1 MRAPIGVSG
10 CDKDKSRLEMLGR
23 ILIVDDDPDMRLVLR
38 EHLEPEGFEVLDAGN
53 GAEMRALIEQEDVDL
68 VILDLQLPDEDGL
81 NLAKVLREKTDAGI
95 VMLTGKGTSVDMVV
109 GLEVGADDYMA
120 KPFKARELLARIR
133 SVLRRTKQARS
144 AKPGPGGF
152 VVRFNGWRF
161 DSAFQRL
168 TDPQGGDTVLTAGE
182 SRLLQTLIDNLGQT
196 VARETLHREALGYDM
211 QSSSRNID
219 VLVGRLRRKL
229 DSEDGRDNLIKSV
242 RGIGYE
248 FNGTM

>member
-1 MRAPIGVSG
+1 
-10 CDKDKSRLEMLGR
+10 MLGR

-53 GAEMRALIEQEDVDL
+53 GAEMRALIEREQVDL

-109 GLEVGADDYMA
+109 GLEVGADDYVA
-120 KPFKARELLARIR
+120 KPFKSRELLARIR
-133 SVLRRTKQARS
+133 SVLRRTKEVRS
-144 AKPGPGGF
+144 AKPGTGGGVAHF
-152 VVRFNGWRF
+152 DGWRF
-161 DSAFQRL
+161 ESAFQRL
-168 TDPQGGDTVLTAGE
+168 TDPAGNDTVLTAGE
-182 SRLLQTLIDNLGQT
+182 SRLLQTLIDNAGET
-196 VARETLHREALGYDM
+196 VAREALHREALGYDM
-211 QSSSRNID
+211 QSNSRNID

-229 DSEDGRDNLIKSV
+229 ETDDSKENLIKSI

-248 FNGTM
+248 FTGTIQYE

>member
-1 MRAPIGVSG
+1 
-10 CDKDKSRLEMLGR
+10 MLGR

-53 GAEMRALIEQEDVDL
+53 GAEMRALIEREEVDL

-109 GLEVGADDYMA
+109 GLEVGADDYVA
-120 KPFKARELLARIR
+120 KPFKARGLLARIR
-133 SVLRRTKQARS
+133 SVLRRTKEVRS
-144 AKPGPGGF
+144 AKPGTGGGIA
-152 VVRFNGWRF
+152 RFDGWRF
-161 DSAFQRL
+161 ESAFQRL
-168 TDPQGGDTVLTAGE
+168 TDPEGNDTVLTAGE
-182 SRLLQTLIDNLGQT
+182 SRLLQTLIDNAGQT
-196 VARETLHREALGYDM
+196 VSRETLHREALGYDM
-211 QSSSRNID
+211 QSNSRNID

-229 DSEDGRDNLIKSV
+229 ESDDARENLIKSI

-248 FNGTM
+248 FTGNIQYE

>member
-1 MRAPIGVSG
+1 
-10 CDKDKSRLEMLGR
+10 MLGR

-53 GAEMRALIEQEDVDL
+53 GAEMRALIEQEEVDL

-109 GLEVGADDYMA
+109 GLEVGADDYVA

-144 AKPGPGGF
+144 AKPGTGGA
-152 VVRFNGWRF
+152 VVRFDGWRLSTF
-161 DSAFQRL
+161 DRPTGQRYGFDGGRIEIAANL
-168 TDPQGGDTVLTAGE
+168 DRQFGSNRGAGNPAPRGAGLRYAEQQPQ
-182 SRLLQTLIDNLGQT
+182 
-196 VARETLHREALGYDM
+196 Y
-211 QSSSRNID
+211 
-219 VLVGRLRRKL
+219 
-229 DSEDGRDNLIKSV
+229 
-242 RGIGYE
+242 
-248 FNGTM
+248 

>member
-1 MRAPIGVSG
+1 
-10 CDKDKSRLEMLGR
+10 MLGR

-53 GAEMRALIEQEDVDL
+53 GAEMRALIEREEVDL

-109 GLEVGADDYMA
+109 GLEVGADDYVA

-133 SVLRRTKQARS
+133 SVLRRTKEVRS
-144 AKPGPGGF
+144 AKPGTGGGIA
-152 VVRFNGWRF
+152 RFDGWRF
-161 DSAFQRL
+161 ESAFQRL
-168 TDPQGGDTVLTAGE
+168 TDPEGNDTVLTAGE
-182 SRLLQTLIDNLGQT
+182 SRLLQTLIDNAGQT
-196 VARETLHREALGYDM
+196 VSRETLHREALGYDM
-211 QSSSRNID
+211 QSNSRNID

-229 DSEDGRDNLIKSV
+229 ESDDARENLIKSI

-248 FNGTM
+248 FTGNIQYE

>member
-1 MRAPIGVSG
+1 
-10 CDKDKSRLEMLGR
+10 MLGR

-38 EHLEPEGFEVLDAGN
+38 EHLEPERFEVLDAGN
-53 GAEMRALIEQEDVDL
+53 GAEMRVLIEQEEVDL
-68 VILDLQLPDEDGL
+68 VILDVQLPDEDGL

-95 VMLTGKGTSVDMVV
+95 IMLSGKGTSVDMVV
-109 GLEVGADDYMA
+109 GLEVGADDYVA

-133 SVLRRTKQARS
+133 SVLRRTKQARG
-144 AKPGPGGF
+144 ARPGTGGT
-152 VVRFNGWRF
+152 VVRFDGWRF

-168 TDPQGGDTVLTAGE
+168 TDPQGKYSVLTAGE
-182 SRLLQTLIDNLGQT
+182 SRLLQPLIDNLGQP
-196 VARETLHREALGYDM
+196 VARKTLHREALGYDM

-229 DSEDGRDNLIKSV
+229 DSGDGKENLIKSV

-248 FNGTM
+248 FTGAIEQG

>member
-1 MRAPIGVSG
+1 
-10 CDKDKSRLEMLGR
+10 MLGR

-53 GAEMRALIEQEDVDL
+53 GAEMRALIEREEVDL

-81 NLAKVLREKTDAGI
+81 NLVKVLREKTDAGI

-109 GLEVGADDYMA
+109 GLEVGADDYVA

-133 SVLRRTKQARS
+133 SVLRRTKEVRS
-144 AKPGPGGF
+144 AKPGTGGGIA
-152 VVRFNGWRF
+152 RFDGWRF
-161 DSAFQRL
+161 ESAFQRL
-168 TDPQGGDTVLTAGE
+168 TDPEGNDTVLTAGE
-182 SRLLQTLIDNLGQT
+182 SRLLQTLIDNAGQT
-196 VARETLHREALGYDM
+196 VSRETLHREALGYDM
-211 QSSSRNID
+211 QSNSRNID

-229 DSEDGRDNLIKSV
+229 ESDDARENLIKSI

-248 FNGTM
+248 FTGNIQYE